1 MTQLDNKYQ
10 ILYDELSSEKAMT
23 AREYFWV
30 LRLAILHID
39 RKQLETSVEVA
50 QYPKNAQIY
59 ECACRI
65 ARAL

>member
-1 MTQLDNKYQ
+1 METKFNNITTD
-10 ILYDELSSEKAMT
+10 KAMT

-50 QYPKNAQIY
+50 KYPKNAQIY

-65 ARAL
+65 AEAL

>member
-1 MTQLDNKYQ
+1 MKEKYN
-10 ILYDELSSEKAMT
+10 ELSIVKAMS

-30 LRLAILHID
+30 LRLAILRID

-59 ECACRI
+59 KCACRI
-65 ARAL
+65 AKAL